1 MLIIAE
7 NLRIDISNSTPKYQ
21 ASNGFHRQKLLKI
34 KFLVHNRREMYPT
47 LKNGRSHYDILA
59 ALNPGRSITLDMHCK
74 PVKYQINLQCK

>member
-7 NLRIDISNSTPKYQ
+7 NLQIDISNSTQVP
-21 ASNGFHRQKLLKI
+21 SNGFHRQKLLKI

-47 LKNGRSHYDILA
+47 LKNGLSHYDILA
-59 ALNPGRSITLDMHCK
+59 ALNPGRSIMLDMHCK

>member
-1 MLIIAE
+1 MLIIVE
-7 NLRIDISNSTPKYQ
+7 NLRIDISNSTQIPSEQWIPSPK
-21 ASNGFHRQKLLKI
+21 ALKI

-59 ALNPGRSITLDMHCK
+59 ALNPGRSIMLDMHCK